1 MAEKRLYIMCHV
13 IVANEFTKRS
23 DLDRAPDPV
32 EWLDACRLT
41 VEEIKFLRQVKHV
54 GSTVPM
60 WVSHAR
66 RRISCVCVFHDM
78 LLQVTFAFTMQEEVA
93 AGRA

>member
-1 MAEKRLYIMCHV
+1 MCHV
-13 IVANEFTKRS
+13 MVASEFTKRS

-32 EWLDACRLT
+32 EWLDACRLS
-41 VEEIKFLRQVKHV
+41 VEDIKFLQQVKHV
-54 GSTVPM
+54 GSIVPR
-60 WVSHAR
+60 WGSHAR
-66 RRISCVCVFHDM
+66 RRISSLCVFDGV

>member
-1 MAEKRLYIMCHV
+1 MAERRLYIMCHV

-32 EWLDACRLT
+32 EWMEACRLS
-41 VEEIKFLRQVKHV
+41 VEDIKFLRQVKHV
-54 GSTVPM
+54 GSTVPR

-66 RRISCVCVFHDM
+66 RRISSSYVFDGV